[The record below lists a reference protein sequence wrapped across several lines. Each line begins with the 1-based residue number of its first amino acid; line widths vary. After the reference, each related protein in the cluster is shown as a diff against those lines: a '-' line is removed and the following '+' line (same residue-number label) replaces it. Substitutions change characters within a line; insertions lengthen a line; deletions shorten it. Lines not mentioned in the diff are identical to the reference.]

1 MRIPIQSEHLPVQRL
16 IYEDLDVGHQRK
28 YDWFVFRFLEKVDL
42 FINSFTKKTKK
53 KLRAKVAFH
62 ELFSTCNDCD
72 AVFYKDFT
80 YGSKRCQ
87 SLRDISF
94 NK

>member
-1 MRIPIQSEHLPVQRL
+1 MIDLYSGFLKKLIYLLIHLP
-16 IYEDLDVGHQRK
+16 K
-28 YDWFVFRFLEKVDL
+28 
-42 FINSFTKKTKK
+42 KK

-62 ELFSTCNDCD
+62 ELFSTCNDRD

>member
-1 MRIPIQSEHLPVQRL
+1 MQIPIQSEHLPVQRL
-16 IYEDLDVGHQRK
+16 IYEDLDVGHHRK

-42 FINSFTKKTKK
+42 FINSFTKKKK
-53 KLRAKVAFH
+53 KLRVKVAFH
-62 ELFSTCNDCD
+62 ELFSTCNDRD

-80 YGSKRCQ
+80 YGAKRCK

>member
-1 MRIPIQSEHLPVQRL
+1 M
-16 IYEDLDVGHQRK
+16 
-28 YDWFVFRFLEKVDL
+28 
-42 FINSFTKKTKK
+42 
-53 KLRAKVAFH
+53 AFH
-62 ELFSTCNDCD
+62 ELFSTCNDRD

-80 YGSKRCQ
+80 YGAKRCQ

>member
-1 MRIPIQSEHLPVQRL
+1 MIDLYSGFLKKL
-16 IYEDLDVGHQRK
+16 IYLLIHLQ
-28 YDWFVFRFLEKVDL
+28 
-42 FINSFTKKTKK
+42 KKNNNKK

-62 ELFSTCNDCD
+62 ELFSTCNDRD

-80 YGSKRCQ
+80 YGAKRCQ

>member
-1 MRIPIQSEHLPVQRL
+1 MIDLYSGFLKKL
-16 IYEDLDVGHQRK
+16 IYLLIHLQ
-28 YDWFVFRFLEKVDL
+28 
-42 FINSFTKKTKK
+42 KKQQQK

-62 ELFSTCNDCD
+62 ELFSTFNDRD

-80 YGSKRCQ
+80 YGAKRCQ

>member
-1 MRIPIQSEHLPVQRL
+1 MLVIRE
-16 IYEDLDVGHQRK
+16 K
-28 YDWFVFRFLEKVDL
+28 NDWFVFRLLEKVDL
-42 FINSFTKKTKK
+42 FINSFTKKTTKK

-62 ELFSTCNDCD
+62 ELFSTCNDRD
-72 AVFYKDFT
+72 AVFYKDLT
-80 YGSKRCQ
+80 YGAKRCQ

>member
-1 MRIPIQSEHLPVQRL
+1 MQIPIQSEHLPVQRL
-16 IYEDLDVGHQRK
+16 IYEDLDVGHQGK

-42 FINSFTKKTKK
+42 FINSFTKK

-62 ELFSTCNDCD
+62 ELSSTCNDRD
-72 AVFYKDFT
+72 AVFYKEFT
-80 YGSKRCQ
+80 YGAKRCN

>member
-1 MRIPIQSEHLPVQRL
+1 MLVIREHMIDLYSGFLKKL
-16 IYEDLDVGHQRK
+16 IYLLIH
-28 YDWFVFRFLEKVDL
+28 L
-42 FINSFTKKTKK
+42 SKK

-62 ELFSTCNDCD
+62 EVFSTCNDRD

-80 YGSKRCQ
+80 YGAKRCQ

>member
-1 MRIPIQSEHLPVQRL
+1 MLVIRE
-16 IYEDLDVGHQRK
+16 K
-28 YDWFVFRFLEKVDL
+28 NDWFVIRFLEKVDL
-42 FINSFTKKTKK
+42 FINSFTKKK

-62 ELFSTCNDCD
+62 ELFSTCNDRD

-80 YGSKRCQ
+80 YGAKRCQ
-87 SLRDISF
+87 GLRDISF

>member
-1 MRIPIQSEHLPVQRL
+1 MIDLYSGFLKKL
-16 IYEDLDVGHQRK
+16 IYLLIHLQ
-28 YDWFVFRFLEKVDL
+28 
-42 FINSFTKKTKK
+42 KKQKTK

-62 ELFSTCNDCD
+62 ELFSTCNDRD

-80 YGSKRCQ
+80 YGAKRCQ

>member
-1 MRIPIQSEHLPVQRL
+1 MQIPIQSEYLPVQRL

-42 FINSFTKKTKK
+42 FINSFTKKNCE
-53 KLRAKVAFH
+53 LKVAFH
-62 ELFSTCNDCD
+62 ELFSTCNNRD

>member
-1 MRIPIQSEHLPVQRL
+1 MIDLYSGCLKKL
-16 IYEDLDVGHQRK
+16 IYLLIH
-28 YDWFVFRFLEKVDL
+28 LH
-42 FINSFTKKTKK
+42 KK
-53 KLRAKVAFH
+53 KKKPRAKVAFH
-62 ELFSTCNDCD
+62 ELFYTCNDRD

-80 YGSKRCQ
+80 YGAKRCQ

>member
-1 MRIPIQSEHLPVQRL
+1 MIDLYSGFLKKL
-16 IYEDLDVGHQRK
+16 IYLLIHLQ
-28 YDWFVFRFLEKVDL
+28 
-42 FINSFTKKTKK
+42 KKTTKK

-62 ELFSTCNDCD
+62 ELFSTCNDRD

>member
-1 MRIPIQSEHLPVQRL
+1 MLVIRE
-16 IYEDLDVGHQRK
+16 K
-28 YDWFVFRFLEKVDL
+28 NDWFVFRLLEKVDL
-42 FINSFTKKTKK
+42 FINSFTKKTKKK

-62 ELFSTCNDCD
+62 ELFSTCNDRD

-80 YGSKRCQ
+80 YGAKRCQ

>member
-1 MRIPIQSEHLPVQRL
+1 MQIPIQSEHLPVQRL

-42 FINSFTKKTKK
+42 FINSFTKK

-62 ELFSTCNDCD
+62 ELFSTCNDRD

-80 YGSKRCQ
+80 GAKRCQ